1 MNKGQ
6 GVAHW
11 FVARYLGG
19 NEDML
24 ESIQDMFEVLVAN
37 NTLVQFATDIT
48 KSKISIKRDIGSK
61 DLSGKVVKKIAISKL
76 STVSLG
82 DYNTYS
88 GMRNDRVVQ
97 SNDIVSTY
105 NEVVSTVET
114 ILKDGIMTFSV
125 EDGPVVF
132 SSMVKKVEECFEEKN
147 IDVKIL
153 ANKETIFVSELAGG
167 SYDVVESK
175 KPEVIS
181 CEKITSVAIV
191 VNELK
196 KWKDLVQEGK
206 FGTILKP
213 NIGSI
218 SNNVAVTYTVNG
230 VKVSKEFSFSRVLK
244 YFLDPGHRLHHQDV
258 ARAMAE
264 SLNVPYVSK
273 TPDAY
278 CTEFKVML
286 ENKFEDINRYAFSDS
301 WADAKDF
308 NIDDLNDFIPVFTGL
323 DSVPFVMLRSER
335 KIVWGDSK
343 KFHRCCNLIRKIA
356 KMLGLWIRM
365 GMRPLLFSSLV
376 LPVVSKNPLNPISIA
391 LEANFRLWYDK
402 HRIVTYVK
410 PSLLIDT
417 DPDDEFDFDSVT
429 KIDEDIMLDLGDRPE
444 YLDDDTKYL
453 NFIEAK
459 GSRGDYDESSTSVA
473 KSQKKSKKKNKD
485 GKISVS
491 RKKVT
496 KNENKDNRGDDTSED
511 EKEGKDRNVKY
522 DDDSPDVL
530 EDLEMERSEDG

>member
-1 MNKGQ
+1 
-6 GVAHW
+6 
-11 FVARYLGG
+11 
-19 NEDML
+19 
-24 ESIQDMFEVLVAN
+24 
-37 NTLVQFATDIT
+37 
-48 KSKISIKRDIGSK
+48 
-61 DLSGKVVKKIAISKL
+61 
-76 STVSLG
+76 
-82 DYNTYS
+82 
-88 GMRNDRVVQ
+88 
-97 SNDIVSTY
+97 
-105 NEVVSTVET
+105 
-114 ILKDGIMTFSV
+114 
-125 EDGPVVF
+125 
-132 SSMVKKVEECFEEKN
+132 
-147 IDVKIL
+147 
-153 ANKETIFVSELAGG
+153 VSELAGG

-196 KWKDLVQEGK
+196 KWNDLVQEGK

-213 NIGSI
+213 NIGSV

-258 ARAMAE
+258 ARAMTE

-286 ENKFEDINRYAFSDS
+286 ANKFEDIDRYAFSDS

-308 NIDDLNDFIPVFTGL
+308 NIDDLNNFIPVFTGL
-323 DSVPFVMLRSER
+323 ESVPFVMLRSER
-335 KIVWGDSK
+335 QIVWSDSK

-376 LPVVSKNPLNPISIA
+376 LPVVSKNPLNPICIA
-391 LEANFRLWYDK
+391 LEANFSLWYKK
-402 HRIVTYVK
+402 HTIVTYVK
-410 PSLLIDT
+410 PSLLVDT

-429 KIDEDIMLDLGDRPE
+429 KIDEDIMLDLGDRPD
-444 YLDDDTKYL
+444 YLDNNTKYL

-459 GSRGDYDESSTSVA
+459 GSRGDYEESSTSVA
-473 KSQKKSKKKNKD
+473 KLKKKSKKKNEEERV
-485 GKISVS
+485 SVS

-496 KNENKDNRGDDTSED
+496 KNENKESSGDDTLKD
-511 EKEGKDRNVKY
+511 EKEGKNRNVRY

-530 EDLEMERSEDG
+530 EDLEMEKSEDG